1 MIEQA
6 DKLNN
11 QAIILASD
19 GEYSEAIACFKR
31 AITLDKSNYL
41 LWYNLGVTY
50 RDLGEL
56 EKARGA
62 LETAYNLDPDNDD
75 AEETFATLC
84 LMQKDYEEVLAICE
98 TGLYRN
104 PYNSHLWNLVGVTN
118 FQNENY
124 EDAATCFEQAVFINP
139 YYLDALYNL
148 RDTYDFLKNTKGI
161 TEIDIRIKEIEKS

>member
-19 GEYSEAIACFKR
+19 GEYNEAIACFKR

-56 EKARGA
+56 EKARVA
-62 LETAYNLDPDNDD
+62 LETAYNLDPENDD

-84 LMQKDYEEVLAICE
+84 LMQKNYEEVLAICE

-161 TEIDIRIKEIEKS
+161 TEINIRINEIEKS